1 MSAAGYSRRA
11 FGRSALHYILGR
23 ISNALLAFLVF
34 ALVARHLP
42 ASQYALYVAAFAC
55 LELGLVIF
63 GFGMEWV
70 TAVYIPQMKLKG
82 GGRALSRFIWQCAA
96 LQGGMLAGGAL
107 LMGSTASYL
116 AGLLELQDAA
126 AVLRL
131 YALVMLVEGVSRVF
145 RDQLLSCLLQ
155 QGAAQISQL
164 ARNLVMLGFA
174 LQLSQQPGWANAQTL
189 AWAEL
194 GAASLSLFCSLLAL
208 GYPLYLN
215 RVEPAADPGWQR
227 PAWSRMLAAGRNAWL
242 SNLANLSWGGQVVIL
257 LASRW
262 MGPET
267 TAALGFAR
275 NLSEQVRRYMPMEFL
290 FGVIRPMLI
299 ARYTQDGDAHRLALR
314 GGLMYRA
321 NLLFLLPLLALV
333 LARGGEVCAFLSN
346 GRYEDAQGL
355 LLGWLL
361 VLVFWAHHRVSD
373 LLAHALGRSGITS
386 RVSAFLLLTPLLL
399 ATAAWQQSYL
409 GMFAVLAAAELA
421 YSLLV
426 LRQLGI
432 YRLNWKAMAMQFALL
447 LPGVMVAS
455 LPWGGAGILWELLLS
470 GMLVFGVILGGTW
483 LLRAWS
489 REEAAVLPLERL
501 FRWQE
506 RCR

>member
-1 MSAAGYSRRA
+1 MSAGYSNRA
-11 FGRSALHYILGR
+11 FGRSALHYVLGR
-23 ISNALLAFLVF
+23 ITNALLAFLVF

-70 TAVYIPQMKLKG
+70 TAVYIPQMKLKA
-82 GGRALSRFIWQCAA
+82 GGRALGRFVWQCAA

-107 LMGSTASYL
+107 LMGGGASYL
-116 AGLLELQDAA
+116 AGLLELQGAV

-174 LQLSQQPGWANAQTL
+174 LQLSSQPGWANAQAL

-194 GAASLSLFCSLLAL
+194 GAASLSLLCSLLAL
-208 GYPLYLN
+208 NRHLYLH
-215 RVEPAADPGWQR
+215 RHESAGAPGWQP
-227 PAWSRMLAAGRNAWL
+227 PAWSQMLAAGRNAWL
-242 SNLANLSWGGQVVIL
+242 SNLANLSWGGQTVIL

-262 MGPET
+262 MGAET

-275 NLSEQVRRYMPMEFL
+275 NLAEQVRRYMPMEFL
-290 FGVIRPMLI
+290 LGIVRTLLI
-299 ARYTQDGDAHRLALR
+299 TRYTQDGDARRLALR

-333 LARGGEVCAFLSN
+333 LARGGELCGVLSN
-346 GRYEDAQGL
+346 GRYVEAQGL
-355 LLGWLL
+355 LLGWLI

-386 RVSAFLLLTPLLL
+386 RVSAFLLLTPPLL
-399 ATAAWQQSYL
+399 AAAAWQQSYL
-409 GMFAVLAAAELA
+409 GMFAVLAAAELI
-421 YSLLV
+421 YSLMVLV
-426 LRQLGI
+426 QLRI
-432 YRLNWKAMAMQFALL
+432 YRPNWKAMAVQFALL
-447 LPGVMVAS
+447 LPAVLLAS
-455 LPWGGAGILWELLLS
+455 VPWEGLGRLGELLLS
-470 GMLVFGVILGGTW
+470 GALVFGVMLGGTW

-489 REEAAVLPLERL
+489 QEEAAVLPPG
-501 FRWQE
+501 RWPQG
-506 RCR
+506 RCG